1 MFAELHYPINSLK
14 DSTLDEYLERGWFRM
29 GQTIFTTNFLKFSG
43 LLFSVIWLR
52 IDLLNFKP
60 SKTQQ
65 KLQKLNAS
73 FTVEIKPSLALTPE
87 HLILFNKYKNH
98 VPFDAAPSLTHLL
111 YDDKFSNVFD
121 SYEVNIYDNRKLIAC
136 GIFDLGNDASTG
148 ITCFYDPDYQ
158 KHSLGKYLM
167 FLKMDFSKNQ
177 GMSYFYPGYFAPNY
191 PIFDYKLNLAKPYL
205 EFLELATNQWKSFQ
219 EYVYE
224 EIPLVE
230 MTQKLKELSASL
242 TKRKF
247 VHSLLKYEYFDAD
260 LSATMN
266 GRGTF
271 DFPIFILCFER
282 DNSVSNPLIIYDVIS
297 RQYHLVV
304 CDVVYQLNC
313 ETIIPDCYNE
323 NLLQITQHLFATE
336 SAEAMALV
344 ISRSLQK
351 TFGVVNSQG

>member
-1 MFAELHYPINSLK
+1 MLVELHNPINSIK
-14 DSTLDEYLERGWFRM
+14 GEELDEYLERGWFRM
-29 GQTIFTTNFLKFSG
+29 GQTIFTTNFLKFNG
-43 LLFSVIWLR
+43 LFHSVIWLR
-52 IDLLNFKP
+52 IDLLSFEP
-60 SKTQQ
+60 TKTQQ
-65 KLQKLNAS
+65 KLQKLNAK
-73 FTVEIKPSLALTPE
+73 FNVEIKPSIALTPE

-98 VPFDAAPSLTHLL
+98 VPFDAASSLTHLL

-121 SYEVNIYDNRKLIAC
+121 SYEVNIYDKQKLIAC
-136 GIFDLGNDASTG
+136 GVFDLGKNASTG

-167 FLKMDFSKNQ
+167 FLKMDFSINQ
-177 GMSYFYPGYFAPNY
+177 GMSYFYPGYFTPNY
-191 PIFDYKLNLAKPYL
+191 SIFDYKLDLAKPYL
-205 EFLELATNQWKSFQ
+205 EFLDLSKNLWKPFG

-230 MTQKLKELSASL
+230 MTQKLEELSVCL

-247 VHSLLKYEYFDAD
+247 QHLLLKYEYFDAD
-260 LSATMN
+260 LSPTMN
-266 GRGTF
+266 GTGTF

-282 DNSVSNPLIIYDVIS
+282 DKSISNPLIVYDVIS

-304 CDVVYQLNC
+304 CDVIYQLNN
-313 ETIIPDCYNE
+313 ETIKPDCYNE
-323 NLLQITQHLFATE
+323 NLLQMTQHLFATE

-351 TFGVVNSQG
+351 TVGVVNS

>member
-1 MFAELHYPINSLK
+1 MLAELHYPINSLK
-14 DSTLDEYLERGWFRM
+14 GEQLDEYLEKGWFRM

-43 LLFSVIWLR
+43 LLYSVIWLR
-52 IDLLNFKP
+52 IDLLTFKP
-60 SKTQQ
+60 TKTQQ
-65 KLQKLNAS
+65 KLQKLNTK
-73 FTVEIKPSLALTPE
+73 FKVEIKPSIAVTPE

-98 VPFDAAPSLTHLL
+98 VPFDASPSLTHLL

-121 SYEVNIYDNRKLIAC
+121 TYEVNIYDNRKLIAC

-158 KHSLGKYLM
+158 KYSLGKYLM
-167 FLKMDFSKNQ
+167 FLKMDFSKKQ

-191 PIFDYKLNLAKPYL
+191 PIFDYKLDLAKPYL
-205 EFLELATNQWKSFQ
+205 EFLDLSTNLWEPFE
-219 EYVYE
+219 EYIYE

-230 MTQKLKELSASL
+230 MTQKLEELSACL
-242 TKRKF
+242 TKRNF
-247 VHSLLKYEYFDAD
+247 QHSLLKYEYFDAD

-266 GRGTF
+266 GAGTF
-271 DFPIFILCFER
+271 DFPLFLLCFER
-282 DNSVSNPLIIYDVIS
+282 DNSNSNPLIVYDVIS

-304 CDVVYQLNC
+304 CDVVYHLDNQN
-313 ETIIPDCYNE
+313 IKSDSYNE
-323 NLLQITQHLFATE
+323 NLLQMTQHLFATE

-351 TFGVVNSQG
+351 TSGVVNS

>member
-1 MFAELHYPINSLK
+1 MLVELHNPINSLK
-14 DSTLDEYLERGWFRM
+14 GSQLDEYLERGWFRM

-43 LLFSVIWLR
+43 LIYSVIWLR
-52 IDLLNFKP
+52 IDLLNFEP
-60 SKTQQ
+60 TKTQQ
-65 KLQKLNAS
+65 KLQKLNAN
-73 FTVEIKPSLALTPE
+73 FKVEIKPSIALSPE

-121 SYEVNIYDNRKLIAC
+121 SYQVNIYDKQKLIAC
-136 GIFDLGNDASTG
+136 GIFDLGRDASTG

-177 GMSYFYPGYFAPNY
+177 GMSYFYPGYFAPDY
-191 PIFDYKLNLAKPYL
+191 PMFDYKLDLAKPFL
-205 EFLELATNQWKSFQ
+205 EFLDLSINLWKPFT

-224 EIPLVE
+224 EIPLIE
-230 MTQKLKELSASL
+230 MTQKLEELSVCL

-247 VHSLLKYEYFDAD
+247 QHSFLKYEYFDAD

-266 GRGTF
+266 GVGTF
-271 DFPIFILCFER
+271 DFPVFILCFER
-282 DNSVSNPLIIYDVIS
+282 DNSVSNPLIVYDVIS

-304 CDVVYQLNC
+304 CDVIYRLDN
-313 ETIIPDCYNE
+313 EIINIGFYNE
-323 NLLQITQHLFATE
+323 NLLQMTQHLFATE

-351 TFGVVNSQG
+351 TARVVNSEG

>member
-1 MFAELHYPINSLK
+1 MLVELHNPINSIK
-14 DSTLDEYLERGWFRM
+14 GEELDEYLERGWFRM
-29 GQTIFTTNFLKFSG
+29 GQTIFTTNFLKFNG
-43 LLFSVIWLR
+43 LFHSVIWLR
-52 IDLLNFKP
+52 IDLLSFEP
-60 SKTQQ
+60 TKTQQ
-65 KLQKLNAS
+65 KLQKLNAK
-73 FTVEIKPSLALTPE
+73 FNVEIKPSIALTPE

-98 VPFDAAPSLTHLL
+98 VPFDAASSLTHLL

-121 SYEVNIYDNRKLIAC
+121 SYEVNIYDKQKLIAC
-136 GIFDLGNDASTG
+136 GVFDLGKNASTG

-167 FLKMDFSKNQ
+167 FLKMDFSKNK
-177 GMSYFYPGYFAPNY
+177 GISYFYPGYFTPNY
-191 PIFDYKLNLAKPYL
+191 SIFDYKLNLAKPYL
-205 EFLELATNQWKSFQ
+205 EFLDLSKNLWKPFG

-230 MTQKLKELSASL
+230 MTQKLEELSVCL

-247 VHSLLKYEYFDAD
+247 QHLLLKYEYFDAD
-260 LSATMN
+260 LSPTMN
-266 GRGTF
+266 GAGTF

-282 DNSVSNPLIIYDVIS
+282 DKSISNPLIVYDVIS

-304 CDVVYQLNC
+304 CDVIYQLNN
-313 ETIIPDCYNE
+313 ETIKPDCYNE
-323 NLLQITQHLFATE
+323 NLLQMTQHLFATE

-351 TFGVVNSQG
+351 TIGVVNS

>member
-1 MFAELHYPINSLK
+1 MLAELHNPINSLNGEE
-14 DSTLDEYLERGWFRM
+14 LDEYLERGWFRM

-43 LLFSVIWLR
+43 LIYSVIWLR
-52 IDLLNFKP
+52 IDLLDFKP
-60 SKTQQ
+60 TKTQQ
-65 KLQKLNAS
+65 KLQKLNAK
-73 FTVEIKPSLALTPE
+73 FKVKIKPSITLTPE
-87 HLILFNKYKNH
+87 HLILFNKYKTH

-121 SYEVNIYDNRKLIAC
+121 SYEVNVYDGEKLIAC
-136 GIFDLGNDASTG
+136 GIFDLGRDASTG

-177 GMSYFYPGYFAPNY
+177 GMSYFYPGYFTPDY
-191 PIFDYKLNLAKPYL
+191 PMFDYKLDLAKPHL
-205 EFLELATNQWKSFQ
+205 EFLDLSINLWKPFT

-224 EIPLVE
+224 EIPLIE
-230 MTQKLKELSASL
+230 MTQKLEELSVCL

-247 VHSLLKYEYFDAD
+247 QHSFLKYEYFDAD

-266 GRGTF
+266 GVGTF
-271 DFPIFILCFER
+271 DFPVFILCFER
-282 DNSVSNPLIIYDVIS
+282 DNSVSNPLIVYDVIS

-304 CDVVYQLNC
+304 CDVIYRLDN
-313 ETIIPDCYNE
+313 EIIKPGFYNE
-323 NLLQITQHLFATE
+323 NLLQMTQHLFATE

-351 TFGVVNSQG
+351 TARVVNSEG

>member
-1 MFAELHYPINSLK
+1 MLAELHNPINSLNGEE
-14 DSTLDEYLERGWFRM
+14 LDEYLERGWFRM

-43 LLFSVIWLR
+43 LIYSVIWLR

-60 SKTQQ
+60 TKTQQ
-65 KLQKLNAS
+65 KLQKLNAN
-73 FTVEIKPSLALTPE
+73 FKVEIKPSIALSPE

-121 SYEVNIYDNRKLIAC
+121 SYEVNIYDNQKLIAC
-136 GIFDLGNDASTG
+136 GIFDLGKDSSTG

-158 KHSLGKYLM
+158 KYSLGKFLM
-167 FLKMDFSKNQ
+167 FLKIDFSKRQ
-177 GMSYFYPGYFAPNY
+177 GMSYFYPGYFTPNY
-191 PIFDYKLNLAKPYL
+191 HIFDYKLDLAKPFL
-205 EFLELATNQWKSFQ
+205 EFLDLSTNLWKPFE

-230 MTQKLKELSASL
+230 MTQKLEELSVCL

-247 VHSLLKYEYFDAD
+247 QHSFLKYEYFDAD

-266 GRGTF
+266 GVGTF
-271 DFPIFILCFER
+271 DFPVFILCFER
-282 DNSVSNPLIIYDVIS
+282 DDNVSNPLIVYDVIS
-297 RQYHLVV
+297 QQYHLVV
-304 CDVVYQLNC
+304 CDVIYRLDN
-313 ETIIPDCYNE
+313 EIIKPNFYSE
-323 NLLQITQHLFATE
+323 NLLQMTQHLFATE

-351 TFGVVNSQG
+351 TVGVANS